1 MLEVENHQ
9 PKSSTSMTLSLHPDS
24 RTNNTFNICEHKN
37 NNATYFTGLLVAKV
51 R

>member
-9 PKSSTSMTLSLHPDS
+9 PKLSTSMTLSLHPDS
-24 RTNNTFNICEHKN
+24 GTNNSFNICENKN
-37 NNATYFTGLLVAKV
+37 NNATYFIGLLAAKI